1 MAKSH
6 TGRWL
11 IDKLWPYKRLLA
23 LGLAAAIAG
32 GSLATVDP
40 LLIRYWLDVV
50 LQRRAPI
57 PSLIAASLMMG
68 CFIALSSVGRA
79 AVNGVGSLFSFRI
92 SQMLGHDLRTE
103 VLAHMTSLSTD
114 WHEQTLVGEKLTRI
128 EQDVEQVAQFSAD
141 VLGTMLRSLIFFV
154 MNFAIMFTL
163 DWRTALA
170 VLPLLPPF
178 LWVRA
183 RFRKLIQLRADQT
196 QTEVG
201 RSSGILA
208 EYLGAVP
215 QIQILGAEGSALS
228 RTLGVR
234 KDVLSAQWS
243 QRKTE
248 TAFTVAVTAVMA
260 LAFICVLGLGTYEH
274 LRGALTIGGL
284 MALYTCVLRIFDP
297 VATAMELYSR
307 SQRMRASAR
316 RIRAVLDTQPTVK
329 DRGHLT
335 TTPLPLAHGL
345 TCSSVC
351 FAYSSEKQVLRE
363 ISFSIGANERVALI
377 GSSGSGKSSLARL
390 LARMADAS
398 SGVIALE
405 EIPTEK
411 YTLSTLRKTICYV
424 PQLPVLFSGSIR
436 DNLLYAD
443 PNASD
448 KIIQQAIE
456 TAQLRRV
463 LERLPRGLDTV
474 LGPEAAGL
482 SGGERQRL
490 AIARALL
497 RRSAILILDES
508 TSALDIPTE
517 RDVLRAIAEANTNQ
531 AIVIISHRLRSLT
544 WVDRII
550 LLDAGRIVAQ
560 GTHTQLYRTSGLY
573 RDLYERDEEL
583 EVHARA

>member
-1 MAKSH
+1 MVA
-6 TGRWL
+6 TQDRNRIYGR
-11 IDKLWPYKRLLA
+11 RNRGHGA
-23 LGLAAAIAG
+23 GL
-32 GSLATVDP
+32 
-40 LLIRYWLDVV
+40 
-50 LQRRAPI
+50 
-57 PSLIAASLMMG
+57 
-68 CFIALSSVGRA
+68 
-79 AVNGVGSLFSFRI
+79 
-92 SQMLGHDLRTE
+92 HLR
-103 VLAHMTSLSTD
+103 
-114 WHEQTLVGEKLTRI
+114 
-128 EQDVEQVAQFSAD
+128 
-141 VLGTMLRSLIFFV
+141 
-154 MNFAIMFTL
+154 
-163 DWRTALA
+163 
-170 VLPLLPPF
+170 P
-178 LWVRA
+178 
-183 RFRKLIQLRADQT
+183 
-196 QTEVG
+196 
-201 RSSGILA
+201 
-208 EYLGAVP
+208 
-215 QIQILGAEGSALS
+215 
-228 RTLGVR
+228 
-234 KDVLSAQWS
+234 
-243 QRKTE
+243 
-248 TAFTVAVTAVMA
+248 
-260 LAFICVLGLGTYEH
+260 CLGTYEH
-274 LRGALTIGGL
+274 LRGTLTIGEL

-316 RIRAVLDTQPTVK
+316 RIRTVLDTQPTVK

-335 TTPLPLAHGL
+335 ITPLPLAHGL

-351 FAYSSEKQVLRE
+351 FAYSSEKQVLCE
-363 ISFSIGANERVALI
+363 ISFSIGAHEKVALI

-405 EIPTEK
+405 EIPTDK

-424 PQLPVLFSGSIR
+424 PQHPVLFSGSIR
-436 DNLLYAD
+436 ENLLYAD
-443 PNASD
+443 PDASD

-508 TSALDIPTE
+508 TSTLEIPTE

-531 AIVIISHRLRSLT
+531 AIVIISHRLRPLT

-560 GTHTQLYRTSGLY
+560 GTHTQLYRASGLY